1 MRNESRI
8 KFNQLRSHIAKLNAV
23 ESSAEQFAVTP
34 TIQQRLETRMQESA
48 GFLSRINVIGVD
60 EIKGEKIGLGVS
72 STIAGR
78 TDTTAKDREPN
89 DVTDLASNQ
98 YECVQTNFDTLLRY
112 KTIDAWAKFPDF
124 QARVRDTIIKQQALD
139 RIMIGFNGTSA
150 AVETDRQANPLLQD
164 VNKGW
169 LQQYRE
175 NAPERVMS
183 EVVDASGK
191 VNVGPSGDYK
201 NLDAL
206 VFDVTNNMIEPW
218 HQENPDLVVVVG
230 RDLMADK
237 YFPIIDQDNAPTEQ
251 VALQMIVSQKRMG
264 NLQVVQVP
272 FMPSG
277 TMMITTLDNL
287 SIYYQLGARRR
298 QIIDNPKRDRIE
310 NFESSNDAYVV
321 EDYGLGA
328 VVENITLVE

>member
-1 MRNESRI
+1 MRNESRV

-23 ESSAEQFAVTP
+23 ESSAEMFAVTP
-34 TIQQRLETRMQESA
+34 TIQQTLETRIQESA
-48 GFLSRINVIGVD
+48 GFLSRINMIGVD
-60 EIKGEKIGLGVS
+60 EIKGEKVGLGVS

-78 TDTTAKDREPN
+78 TDTSTKDRAPQ
-89 DVTDLASNQ
+89 DVTDLTAGQ
-98 YECVQTNFDTLLRY
+98 YECVQTNFDTAIKY
-112 KTIDAWAKFPDF
+112 ATIDAWAKFPDF
-124 QARVRDTIIKQQALD
+124 QARLRDAIIRQQALD

-150 AVETDRQANPLLQD
+150 AAETDRQANPMLQD

-169 LQQYRE
+169 IQQYRD

-183 EVVDASGK
+183 EVVEASGK
-191 VNVGPSGDYK
+191 VNVGATGDYK

-237 YFPIIDQDNAPTEQ
+237 YFPIIDQDNAPSEQ

-287 SIYYQLGARRR
+287 SIYWQRESRRR
-298 QIIDNPKRDRIE
+298 QIIDNPRRDRIE
-310 NFESSNDAYVV
+310 NFESSNDAYVI

-328 VVENITLVE
+328 VVENITLV

>member
-1 MRNESRI
+1 MRNESRVQ
-8 KFNQLRSHIAKLNAV
+8 FNKLRSQIAKLNQV
-23 ESSAEQFAVTP
+23 ESSAEMFAVTP
-34 TIQQRLETRMQESA
+34 TIQQTLETRMQESA
-48 GFLSRINVIGVD
+48 GFLQQINVIGVD
-60 EIKGEKIGLGVS
+60 EIKGEKVGVGVS

-78 TDTTAKDREPN
+78 TDTSTKDREPN
-89 DVTDLASNQ
+89 DPTDLTANS
-98 YECVQTNFDTLLRY
+98 YECIQTNFDTTLRY
-112 KTIDAWAKFPDF
+112 KTIDAWAKFQDF
-124 QARVRDTIIKQQALD
+124 QARVRNAIIRRQALD

-150 AVETDRQANPLLQD
+150 AVETDRQANPMLQD

-169 LQQYRE
+169 LQQYRD
-175 NAPERVMS
+175 NKPESVMS
-183 EVVDASGK
+183 EVVEASGK
-191 VNVGPSGDYK
+191 VNVGASGDYK

-218 HQENPDLVVVVG
+218 HQENPALVVVVG
-230 RDLMADK
+230 RDLMSDK
-237 YFPIIDQDNAPTEQ
+237 YFPLIDQDNAPTEQ

-272 FMPSG
+272 FMPAG

-298 QIIDNPKRDRIE
+298 QIIDNPRRDRIE

-328 VVENITLVE
+328 VVENITLV